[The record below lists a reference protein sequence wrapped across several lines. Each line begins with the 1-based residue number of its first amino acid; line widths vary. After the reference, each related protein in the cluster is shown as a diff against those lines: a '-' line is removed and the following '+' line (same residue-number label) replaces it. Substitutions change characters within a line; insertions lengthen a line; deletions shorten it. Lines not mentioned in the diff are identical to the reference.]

1 MEDKLD
7 EFEKEIA
14 GAKTLEAY
22 IKAYRYRIENTID
35 ASPYGV
41 ERTTEKRML
50 AELEK
55 FVPKVSLT
63 RGEMECSYDLLTS
76 ALLECNEKINKM
88 MEGFAYLRTEMVQ
101 GEEGTLEAQKEVVSS
116 NIEKVRVEM
125 EAYKNSLK
133 ILLERM
139 ER

>member
-1 MEDKLD
+1 MEGKLD
-7 EFEKEIA
+7 EFEKEIT

-41 ERTTEKRML
+41 ERVTEKRML

-63 RGEMECSYDLLTS
+63 RGEMECSYLLLTS
-76 ALLECNEKINKM
+76 EILVCCSKIDKLK
-88 MEGFAYLRTEMVQ
+88 ESYAYLRRQVNA
-101 GEEGTLEAQKEVVSS
+101 EGTLDVQKKITES
-116 NIEKVRVEM
+116 NIEKVKAER

-139 ER
+139 E

>member
-1 MEDKLD
+1 MEGKLD
-7 EFEKEIA
+7 EFEKEIT

-41 ERTTEKRML
+41 ERVTEKRML

-55 FVPKVSLT
+55 FVPKVNLS
-63 RGEMECSYDLLTS
+63 RYEMERSYCLLTS
-76 ALLECNEKINKM
+76 EILVCCSKIDKM
-88 MEGFAYLRTEMVQ
+88 KESYAYLRRQVNAKGVLDVQ
-101 GEEGTLEAQKEVVSS
+101 KKIAES
-116 NIEKVRVEM
+116 NIEKVKAER

-139 ER
+139 E

>member
-1 MEDKLD
+1 MEGKLD
-7 EFEKEIA
+7 EFEKEIT

-22 IKAYRYRIENTID
+22 ISAYRYRIENTID

-41 ERTTEKRML
+41 ERVTEKRML

-63 RGEMECSYDLLTS
+63 RGEMECSYLLLTS
-76 ALLECNEKINKM
+76 EILVCCSKIDKLK
-88 MEGFAYLRTEMVQ
+88 ESYAYLRRQVNA
-101 GEEGTLEAQKEVVSS
+101 EGTLDVQKKITES
-116 NIEKVRVEM
+116 NIEKVKAER

-139 ER
+139 E

>member
-1 MEDKLD
+1 MEGKLD
-7 EFEKEIA
+7 EFEKEIT

-41 ERTTEKRML
+41 ERVTEKRML

-55 FVPKVSLT
+55 FVPKVNLS
-63 RGEMECSYDLLTS
+63 REEMECSYDLLTS

-139 ER
+139 E